1 MYMLEREAMAILVS
15 AQGVGYV
22 RRARALAA
30 AGSALRILEDPY
42 AFSAELTR
50 EGAAS
55 VRDALG
61 SSKTMLERMKR
72 DGIHLITQEET
83 EYPRLLRHTAKP
95 PHLLFCM
102 GNPDLNHSFPMAVVG
117 TRRASEYGLYHTR
130 MISREL
136 ARDGMCIVSGLA
148 LGIDAA
154 AHEGALDAQGR
165 TVAVLGGALDQFYPM
180 ENYRLMRR
188 MLESGSSVVSE
199 YAPGVRPNR
208 YSFLE
213 RNRIIAGMS
222 LGTLVTEGPHRS
234 GAAHTARCAMEEG
247 REVFALPGDINREG
261 SQLPNRLIADGAHL
275 LTSAGDIL
283 ECLVIEREMPEKKT
297 EAGYTQMRHKES
309 SKPIPKKA
317 APKAEAPEENL
328 ETKEPE
334 GEEEKAIWRIL
345 REGEADFDTLSEK
358 TGIHSD
364 ELGAALMMME
374 LDGWIE
380 TLAGCRYRLA

>member
-1 MYMLEREAMAILVS
+1 MNMLEREAMAILVA
-15 AQGVGYV
+15 AQGVGYA
-22 RRARALAA
+22 RRTRALAA
-30 AGSALRILEDPY
+30 AGSALCILEDPY
-42 AFSAELTR
+42 AYSAELTKD
-50 EGAAS
+50 GAAS
-55 VRDALG
+55 VRRALASG
-61 SSKTMLERMKR
+61 KKMLEQMEEN
-72 DGIHLITQEET
+72 GIHLLTQEEPG
-83 EYPRLLRHTAKP
+83 YPGLLKHTARP

-102 GNPDLNHSFPMAVVG
+102 GNPDLDHAFPMAVVG

-136 ARDGMCIVSGLA
+136 AAEGMCIVSGLA

-154 AHEGALDAQGR
+154 AHEGALAAQGR

-180 ENYRLMRR
+180 ENYRLMQR
-188 MLESGSSVVSE
+188 MLENGSSVVSE

-234 GAAHTARCAMEEG
+234 GAAYTARCALEEG
-247 REVFALPGDINREG
+247 REVFALPGDIDREG
-261 SQLPNRLIADGAHL
+261 SQLPNRLIAEGAHL
-275 LTSAGDIL
+275 LTSAQDIL
-283 ECLVIEREMPEKKT
+283 GHLVIEHPAAKQKEAGRAEMPD
-297 EAGYTQMRHKES
+297 S
-309 SKPIPKKA
+309 KA
-317 APKAEAPEENL
+317 AKTNRKAAVQKAETPEKAVEA
-328 ETKEPE
+328 KEPE
-334 GEEEKAIWRIL
+334 GEEEKAIWLVL

-380 TLAGCRYRLA
+380 TLAGCRYRLM